1 MPRNTRPLVLEQRQ
15 VKRTHTHLHGSETS
29 LQLSD
34 DKRELILK
42 RYIEVSSPESV
53 QWVERSH
60 RVPVATLMRWIIAHG
75 EEQAVEQGN
84 EVPAHRSVI

>member
-1 MPRNTRPLVLEQRQ
+1 MI
-15 VKRTHTHLHGSETS
+15 
-29 LQLSD
+29 LS
-34 DKRELILK
+34 

-84 EVPAHRSVI
+84 EVPAHRSAV

>member
-15 VKRTHTHLHGSETS
+15 VKRTHAHLHCSETS
-29 LQLSD
+29 LHLSD
-34 DKRELILK
+34 DERELTLR
-42 RYIEVSSPESV
+42 RYIEVSSPEGM

-60 RVPVATLMRWIIAHG
+60 RVPVAALMRWIIAHG

-84 EVPAHRSVI
+84 EMPAHRSAV